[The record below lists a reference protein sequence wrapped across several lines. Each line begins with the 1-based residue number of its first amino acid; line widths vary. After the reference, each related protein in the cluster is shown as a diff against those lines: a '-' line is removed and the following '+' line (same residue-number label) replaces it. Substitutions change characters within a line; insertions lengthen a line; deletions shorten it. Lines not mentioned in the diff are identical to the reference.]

1 MSEASEKLKISF
13 PQMVEEAKAKV
24 EKQFPT
30 GPGMHPWLLRHHL
43 QLAEHLEHR
52 AKGYSK
58 VFRDELLTAAFVI
71 RQYHTNAKK
80 PAHE

>member
-1 MSEASEKLKISF
+1 MSAEPEMLKISF

-24 EKQFPT
+24 EKQFPS

-43 QLAEHLEHR
+43 QLAEHLERR

-58 VFRDELLTAAFVI
+58 IFRDELLTAAFII
-71 RQYHTNAKK
+71 RQYHAKAKQPTND
-80 PAHE
+80 